1 MARSGGGRIFQN
13 PHSSKR
19 NKKGDKGSMGSPR
32 LWLFHSLVVA
42 AAALMVVSFTQVWWA
57 CNISLLPVEN
67 VVRIYPYGLKHDLG
81 SFASYIVGAEPPFLL
96 TVAAWVFLAVSIG
109 LLLYSIWLKVKWGK
123 LLVGGVGL
131 AYIGF
136 AVIAT
141 IYAAIRTGDYGMSLL
156 GPGYISMGP
165 EMGTGVDATLR
176 FGYFMA
182 YGVGLLCIAL
192 ALLRD
197 KITGKPSN

>member
-1 MARSGGGRIFQN
+1 
-13 PHSSKR
+13 
-19 NKKGDKGSMGSPR
+19 MGSPR

-42 AAALMVVSFTQVWWA
+42 AAALMVVSFTQMWWA

-81 SFASYIVGAEPPFLL
+81 SFASYIVGAEPPFWLP
-96 TVAAWVFLAVSIG
+96 VAAWVFLAVSIG
-109 LLLYSIWLKVKWGK
+109 LLLYSMWLKGKWGK

-141 IYAAIRTGDYGMSLL
+141 IYAAISTGEFDISLL
-156 GPGYISMGP
+156 GTSHVTIQYGHAMGASVDASFQPGY
-165 EMGTGVDATLR
+165 
-176 FGYFMA
+176 YMA

-192 ALLRD
+192 ALLRN
-197 KITGKPSN
+197 KIIGKPKLNA